1 MSKHIY
7 AVNLT
12 LKWEI
17 KADDE
22 ELASE
27 IAEVDFKNLYR
38 ELTGRDIHIEINGD
52 EMYEV
57 K

>member
-1 MSKHIY
+1 MSKHTY

-12 LKWEI
+12 LRWEI
-17 KADDE
+17 EADDE

-38 ELTGRDIHIEINGD
+38 ELTNRNIHIEINGD
-52 EMYEV
+52 EMYDAE
-57 K
+57 